1 MIEVPELKAGTAA
14 PDLGL
19 TAVLQSPDGTNAD
32 WASLK
37 GKVVVLEFWATWCAP
52 CIAVQ
57 PHLNELTDEFKD
69 KSVQFIS
76 ITNEDEGT
84 VKSFLK
90 RRQINGWIG
99 LDTNR
104 VATKAYGAIAI
115 PKTVIVG
122 PDGKIVALPFSSKVT
137 STLISD
143 VMKGTYVEAPAG
155 EGPKKMSIGGGGPSH
170 SNSADKEKDA
180 PQMSFSIKPSNS
192 AGMMATRFAVSGS
205 RRKYAVSPTETLAP
219 VCKLFLMSMHW

>member
-1 MIEVPELKAGTAA
+1 MKRIISTVMICLFASITMTTITTNTSSQQPQMIEVPELKAGTAA

-76 ITNEDEGT
+76 ITN
-84 VKSFLK
+84 
-90 RRQINGWIG
+90 
-99 LDTNR
+99 
-104 VATKAYGAIAI
+104 
-115 PKTVIVG
+115 
-122 PDGKIVALPFSSKVT
+122 
-137 STLISD
+137 
-143 VMKGTYVEAPAG
+143 
-155 EGPKKMSIGGGGPSH
+155 
-170 SNSADKEKDA
+170 
-180 PQMSFSIKPSNS
+180 
-192 AGMMATRFAVSGS
+192 
-205 RRKYAVSPTETLAP
+205 
-219 VCKLFLMSMHW
+219 